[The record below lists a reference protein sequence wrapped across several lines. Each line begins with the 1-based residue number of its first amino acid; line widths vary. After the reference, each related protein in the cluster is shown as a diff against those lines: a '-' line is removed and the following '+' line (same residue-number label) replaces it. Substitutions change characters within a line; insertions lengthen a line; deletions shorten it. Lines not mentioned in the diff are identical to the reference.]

1 MASNNAPAISVV
13 LPMHNEEGNAGAL
26 VREIADAL
34 AGQAFEIV
42 AVNDASR
49 DGTLAELQGARTD
62 VPQLRVVSH
71 RGNAGQSR
79 AVRTGFME
87 ARAGIVCTLDGDGQ
101 NPPADLPALIA
112 QLTRADAPDTLA
124 MVAGER
130 IGRQDS
136 AWKKF
141 ASRLG
146 NRVRK
151 LLLNDDAND
160 TGCGIKAMRRDAYL
174 ALPYFDHHHRFLPAL
189 MKREGFVVE
198 YHPVSH
204 RPRTAG
210 KSKYTNIGRLFA
222 SISDI
227 LGVMW
232 LNSRSRQTGGW
243 EES

>member
-1 MASNNAPAISVV
+1 MASPAPAISVV

-34 AGQAFEIV
+34 AEQDFEII

-49 DGTLAELQGARTD
+49 DGTLAELQGARAELA
-62 VPQLRVVSH
+62 QLRVVSH
-71 RGNAGQSR
+71 RNNAGQSR
-79 AVRTGFME
+79 AIRTGFLA
-87 ARAGIVCTLDGDGQ
+87 ARAPIVCTLDGDGQ
-101 NPPADLPALIA
+101 NPPADLPALIT
-112 QLTRADAPDTLA
+112 QLTRAGAPEALG
-124 MVAGER
+124 MVGGER
-130 IGRQDS
+130 VGRQDS

-146 NRVRK
+146 NGVRK
-151 LLLNDDAND
+151 RLLNDDAKD
-160 TGCGIKAMRRDAYL
+160 TGCGIKAIRREAYL
-174 ALPYFDHHHRFLPAL
+174 SLPYFDHQHRFLPAL
-189 MKREGFVVE
+189 MKREGYIVE
-198 YHPVSH
+198 FHPVSH
-204 RPRTAG
+204 RPRMAG

-227 LGVMW
+227 MGVMW